1 MFKGVRLSSCKKH
14 RLQLWR
20 EWDSNLP
27 KVLFIMLNPSTA
39 DHEQDDPTLRRC
51 IDFAKQWGYGGLYIG
66 NLYSL
71 RAADPKTLVKVS
83 KFNHRD
89 NYKHIVS
96 IALQCQLVVCAWGNY
111 PIIKKLGIPL
121 NIFKQLNQKLHC
133 IALSKTGTP
142 KHPLYLKK
150 SLTPIPFVL
159 EKQ

>member
-1 MFKGVRLSSCKKH
+1 MQKGAILSSCKKH

-39 DHEQDDPTLRRC
+39 DHKQDDPTLRRC
-51 IDFAKQWGYGGLYIG
+51 IDYAKQWGYGGLYIG

-96 IALQCQLVVCAWGNY
+96 IAQQCQLVVCAWGNY
-111 PIIKKLGIPL
+111 PIIKKLGTPL
-121 NIFKQLNQKLHC
+121 NILKQLNQKLHC
-133 IALSKTGTP
+133 IDLSKTGTP

-150 SLTPIPFVL
+150 SLTPIPFEL

>member
-1 MFKGVRLSSCKKH
+1 MYKGAIFSSCKKH

-39 DHEQDDPTLRRC
+39 DDQQDDPTLRRC
-51 IDFAKQWGYGGLYIG
+51 IDFAKQWGYGGLYVG

-71 RAADPKTLVKVS
+71 RAVDPKTLLKVS
-83 KFNHRD
+83 KFSHRD
-89 NYKHIVS
+89 NYKHLVNMVQ
-96 IALQCQLVVCAWGNY
+96 QCQLVVYAWGNY

-121 NIFKQLNQKLHC
+121 NVFNHLEQKLYC

-142 KHPLYLKK
+142 KHPLYLKN
-150 SLTPIPFVL
+150 SLTPIPFEL
-159 EKQ
+159 ENQ

>member
-1 MFKGVRLSSCKKH
+1 MLKSAILSSCQKH

-27 KVLFIMLNPSTA
+27 QVLFIMLNPSTA

-71 RAADPKTLVKVS
+71 RAADPKTLLKVS
-83 KFNHRD
+83 KFSHID
-89 NYKHIVS
+89 NCKHVS
-96 IALQCQLVVCAWGNY
+96 TMAQQCQLVVCAWGNY

-133 IALSKTGTP
+133 IDLSKTGTP

-150 SLTPIPFVL
+150 SLTPIPFEL

>member
-1 MFKGVRLSSCKKH
+1 MQRGAILSSCKKH

-20 EWDSNLP
+20 EWNSNLP

-51 IDFAKQWGYGGLYIG
+51 MDFAKQWGYGGLYIG
-66 NLYSL
+66 NLYSF
-71 RAADPKTLVKVS
+71 RAADPRTLLKVS
-83 KFNHRD
+83 KFSHRD
-89 NYKHIVS
+89 NYKHIS
-96 IALQCQLVVCAWGNY
+96 TMAQQCQLLVCAWGNY
-111 PIIKKLGIPL
+111 PIIKKLGTPL
-121 NIFKQLNQKLHC
+121 NILKQLNQKLHC

-159 EKQ
+159 EK

>member
-1 MFKGVRLSSCKKH
+1 MHKGAILSSCKKH

-20 EWDSNLP
+20 EWDFNLP

-89 NYKHIVS
+89 NHKHIVS
-96 IALQCQLVVCAWGNY
+96 IAQQCQLVVCAWGNY
-111 PIIKKLGIPL
+111 PIIKKLGTPL
-121 NIFKQLNQKLHC
+121 NILKQLNQKLHC
-133 IALSKTGTP
+133 IDLSKTGTP

-159 EKQ
+159 EK

>member
-1 MFKGVRLSSCKKH
+1 MHKFSYFHLVKNTVYNYNEGRIQSTQGIVH
-14 RLQLWR
+14 
-20 EWDSNLP
+20 
-27 KVLFIMLNPSTA
+27 MLNPSTKT
-39 DHEQDDPTLRRC
+39 EQDDPTLRRC

-89 NYKHIVS
+89 NYKHVS
-96 IALQCQLVVCAWGNY
+96 TMALQCQLVVCAWGNY

-150 SLTPIPFVL
+150 SLTPIPFAL

>member
-1 MFKGVRLSSCKKH
+1 MHKGAILSSSKKH

-20 EWDSNLP
+20 EWDSNMP

-39 DHEQDDPTLRRC
+39 DHQQDDPTLRRC
-51 IDFAKQWGYGGLYIG
+51 MDFAKYWGYGGLYIG

-71 RAADPKTLVKVS
+71 RTPDPGTLINVS
-83 KFNHRD
+83 KFSHRD
-89 NYKHIVS
+89 NYKHVS
-96 IALQCQLVVCAWGNY
+96 TMSLQCQLVVCAWGNY

-150 SLTPIPFVL
+150 SLTPIPFAL
-159 EKQ
+159 ENK

>member
-51 IDFAKQWGYGGLYIG
+51 IDFTKQWGYGGLYIG

-71 RAADPKTLVKVS
+71 RAADPMTLLKVS
-83 KFNHRD
+83 KFSHRG
-89 NYKHIVS
+89 NYKHVS
-96 IALQCQLVVCAWGNY
+96 TMAQQCQLVVCAWGNY

>member
-1 MFKGVRLSSCKKH
+1 MYKGAIFSSCKKH

-39 DHEQDDPTLRRC
+39 DDQQDDPTLRRC
-51 IDFAKQWGYGGLYIG
+51 KDFAKQWGYGGLYVG

-71 RAADPKTLVKVS
+71 RAVDPKTLLKVS

-89 NYKHIVS
+89 NYKHLVS
-96 IALQCQLVVCAWGNY
+96 MVQQCQLVVCAWGNY
-111 PIIKKLGIPL
+111 PIIKKLGITL
-121 NIFKQLNQKLHC
+121 NVFNHLEQKLYC

-142 KHPLYLKK
+142 KHPLYLKN
-150 SLTPIPFVL
+150 SLTPIPFAL
-159 EKQ
+159 ENQ